1 MKYAV
6 WPRNCFLFSSPLLQS
21 VTKSQSSSEVE
32 VLILSRR
39 RNLNSLCFSLFGGFQ
54 ETRRLFHYTIWWH
67 FILAPEVWGVFYFFS
82 CTDYGHSMGS
92 SLNLSRDGKCSF
104 VVGWC
109 WKSDSGLGCLSLS
122 GEVTEA
128 HMQPETK
135 WENGT
140 MGKSAAS
147 GVRPLGFKFLLC
159 MHQLCDLGQVIE
171 LIFLACKM
179 RPVT

>member
-1 MKYAV
+1 MLYGPETV
-6 WPRNCFLFSSPLLQS
+6 SFSVLPFCKVSLSLKAHLRLKSLYSPEDVIWTVS
-21 VTKSQSSSEVE
+21 VFHCLVDFRK
-32 VLILSRR
+32 
-39 RNLNSLCFSLFGGFQ
+39 
-54 ETRRLFHYTIWWH
+54 TRRLFHYTIWWH
-67 FILAPEVWGVFYFFS
+67 FILAPEVWGVFDFFS

-92 SLNLSRDGKCSF
+92 SLNLSRDGKRSF

-135 WENGT
+135 WEART
-140 MGKSAAS
+140 MDKIAAS
-147 GVRPLGFKFLLC
+147 GVRPSGFKFLLC
-159 MHQLCDLGQVIE
+159 MHQLCDLGQVIQ
-171 LIFLACKM
+171 LIFLTCKM

>member
-67 FILAPEVWGVFYFFS
+67 FILAPEVWGVFDFFS

-135 WENGT
+135 WEAGT

-159 MHQLCDLGQVIE
+159 VHQLCDLGQVIQ
-171 LIFLACKM
+171 LIFLTCKM

>member
-6 WPRNCFLFSSPLLQS
+6 SPRNCFLFSSPLLQS
-21 VTKSQSSSEVE
+21 VTKSQSSSNVE
-32 VLILSRR
+32 VLILTRR

-54 ETRRLFHYTIWWH
+54 EIRRLFHYTIWWH
-67 FILAPEVWGVFYFFS
+67 FILAPEVWGVFDFFS

-135 WENGT
+135 WEAGT

-159 MHQLCDLGQVIE
+159 MHQLCDLGQVIQ
-171 LIFLACKM
+171 LIFLPCKM
-179 RPVT
+179 GPVT